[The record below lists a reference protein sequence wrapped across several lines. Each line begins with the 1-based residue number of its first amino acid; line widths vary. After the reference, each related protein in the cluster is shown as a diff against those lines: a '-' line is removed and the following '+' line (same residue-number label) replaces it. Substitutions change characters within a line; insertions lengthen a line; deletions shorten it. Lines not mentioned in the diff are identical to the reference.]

1 MTPEEARQAAHFLRA
16 HPPFDTLDPDEVT
29 RVAAAAELESYA
41 SGDTVFTQGA
51 EPARHLRVVRDGAIE
66 IIADGKVVDVLGAGE
81 PFGHASML
89 SGLPTGFEARA
100 AEDSSCY
107 RIGLDAAQALLSA
120 PEGLRFVA
128 RSLLQEPTEL
138 HVLAREPSVNTADE
152 PVGSLIRAAPVVCGP
167 QTTIREA
174 AQLMSAGPGTA
185 VVVALGE
192 RGFGILT
199 DRDLRTKVVASGMSV
214 DEPVS
219 AAMTA
224 PAYTCTADRRAGEV
238 LAEMFDRGLR
248 HLPVVS
254 ATGRILGVV
263 DEVDLVAL
271 RTRSSF
277 YLRQRIATARSDEE
291 LVTVSRE
298 LRPMVISLFDAGV
311 AAANVMAVYAVC
323 VDALTRRLLKLAL
336 DRRGGVGAEFAWLAL
351 GSQARREAL
360 PSSDVDSAIVWF
372 SSAGAEGADAA
383 DGADGADGPDEAVR
397 ASGADAASGADR
409 ADDGEIRSRLLDL
422 AGEVMTGLR
431 ACGMRTDE
439 NGVNADAAPFVRSV
453 SSWQSVTRSWIAD
466 PTQEKALILTS
477 VIVDSRPVWGVHTG
491 SPVADSFRLASHY
504 PTLLR
509 LLARFAL
516 SHRPPTRRLRGLV
529 VEHGGEHPGRL
540 DLKQGG
546 LIPIQDLARWGAM
559 SAGVTSATT
568 VERLRVA
575 GDAGSLAPADAH
587 TLRDAFELIN
597 NLRLEHQVG
606 QLRARRQP
614 DDFIDPHELSPLMRA
629 QLREAFRAVA
639 AIQKR
644 VATELDVGGR

>member
-1 MTPEEARQAAHFLRA
+1 VTPEEARQVAHFLGA
-16 HPPFDTLDPDEVT
+16 YPPFDTLDPDEVA
-29 RVAAAAELESYA
+29 RVAGAAELESYA
-41 SGDTVFTQGA
+41 AGQTVFAQGA
-51 EPARHLRVVRDGAIE
+51 EPARHLRVVRDGSIE
-66 IIADGKVVDVLGAGE
+66 IVADGKVVDVLGAGE

-120 PEGLRFVA
+120 PQGLRFVA

-138 HVLAREPSVNTADE
+138 HILAREPSVNTADE
-152 PVGSLIRAAPVVCGP
+152 PVGNLIRTSPTQAVVCDP
-167 QTTIREA
+167 QTTIRAA
-174 AQLMSAGPGTA
+174 AQMMASGPGTA
-185 VVVALGE
+185 VVVDLGE
-192 RGFGILT
+192 EGFGILT
-199 DRDLRTKVVASGMSV
+199 DRDLRTRVVAVGLSV

-219 AAMTA
+219 AVMSA

-254 ATGRILGVV
+254 ATGRVLGVV

-372 SSAGAEGADAA
+372 DGASG
-383 DGADGADGPDEAVR
+383 DGADGTDDE
-397 ASGADAASGADR
+397 
-409 ADDGEIRSRLLDL
+409 EIRGRLLDL
-422 AGEVMTGLR
+422 AREVMTGLR

-453 SSWQSVTRSWIAD
+453 SSWQSVARSWIAD
-466 PTQEKALILTS
+466 PTQDKALILTS

-597 NLRLEHQVG
+597 NLRLEHQVS
-606 QLRARRQP
+606 QLRARRPP